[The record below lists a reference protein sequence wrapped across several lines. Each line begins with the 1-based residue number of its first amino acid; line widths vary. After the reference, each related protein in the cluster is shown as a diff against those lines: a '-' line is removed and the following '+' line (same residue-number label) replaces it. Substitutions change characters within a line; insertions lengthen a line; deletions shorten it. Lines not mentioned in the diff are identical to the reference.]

1 MFPTDYTSIL
11 KRIEAIEPVAYC
23 KSRNFLD
30 GAVTLLSPYI
40 SRGVI
45 STKQVYEHVM
55 TLGYKPY
62 QIEKMLQ
69 ELAWRDY
76 WQQSWIHKEE
86 GIDHDIRNDQKGM
99 LTREI
104 SSAIVNAQLGISA
117 IDEGIEELYETGYMH
132 NHLRMYTAA
141 IACNFG
147 KNHWKLPAKWMYY
160 HLLDADWA
168 SNALSW
174 QWVAG
179 TNSNKQY
186 IANQENINKYCK
198 TSDKRTFLDL
208 PYETLGELEQ
218 PQLLSD
224 TEDLA
229 LKTVLPEKK
238 PISIDESLPT
248 AIYTFYNLDPSW
260 RKGEK
265 MNRVLVLEP
274 SFFEKYPSSEKVIN
288 FVVELTKNI
297 ENCQVFV
304 GEFKEFI
311 ADYSTPQLYFKEHPT
326 NTHFKG
332 IEDARDWIAP
342 EVQGD
347 FRSFFGYWKKVK
359 NLSRE
364 FGKSLKI

>member
-1 MFPTDYTSIL
+1 MFPTDYSSIL
-11 KRIEAIEPVAYC
+11 SRIEAIEPVLYC

-30 GAVTLLSPYI
+30 GAVTRLSPYI

-45 STKQVYEHVM
+45 STKQVWDYIM

-62 QIEKMLQ
+62 QIEKLLQ

-76 WQQSWIHKEE
+76 WQQVWIHKDE
-86 GIDHDIRNDQKGM
+86 GIDHDIRNEQKGM

-104 SSAIVNAQLGISA
+104 SSVIVNAKLEISA
-117 IDEGIEELYETGYMH
+117 IDNGIEELYETGYIH
-132 NHLRMYTAA
+132 NHLRMYIAA

-147 KNHWKLPAKWMYY
+147 KNHWKLPAQWMYY

-198 TSDKRTFLDL
+198 TTDKGTFLDL
-208 PYETLGELEQ
+208 PYETLNELEQ

-224 TEDLA
+224 TKKLA
-229 LKTVLPEKK
+229 LHTKLPVAKPLNIDKT
-238 PISIDESLPT
+238 LPT
-248 AIYTFYNLDPSW
+248 ALYTFYNLDPKW
-260 RKGEK
+260 RSGEK
-265 MNRVLVLEP
+265 MNRVLLLEP
-274 SFFEKYPSSEKVIN
+274 SFFEKYPSSKKVID
-288 FVVELTKNI
+288 FVLNLTQNI

-304 GEFKEFI
+304 GEFSGFI
-311 ADYSTPQLYFKEHPT
+311 EEHKSSQIFFKEHPT

-332 IEDARDWIAP
+332 IEDAREWIAP

-347 FRSFFGYWKKVK
+347 YRSFFGYWKKVK
-359 NLSRE
+359 KNL
-364 FGKSLKI
+364 KL

>member
-11 KRIEAIEPVAYC
+11 QRIEAIEPVAYC

-30 GAVTLLSPYI
+30 GAVTRLSPYI

-45 STKQVYEHVM
+45 STKQVFDHVM

-62 QIEKMLQ
+62 QIEKLLQ

-76 WQQSWIHKEE
+76 WQQSWIHNEG
-86 GIDHDIRNDQKGM
+86 GIDHDIRNEQKGM

-104 SSAIVNAQLGISA
+104 SSILVNAKTEITA
-117 IDEGIEELYETGYMH
+117 IDQGIEELYETGYMH

-147 KNHWKLPAKWMYY
+147 KNHWKLPAQWMYY

-168 SNALSW
+168 SNGLSW

-198 TSDKRTFLDL
+198 TSDKSTFLDL
-208 PYETLGELEQ
+208 PYEKLGEMERPEVLSKTEKLELIT
-218 PQLLSD
+218 P
-224 TEDLA
+224 
-229 LKTVLPEKK
+229 LPEKQ
-238 PISIDESLPT
+238 IITLNESLPT
-248 AIYTFYNLDPSW
+248 ALYTFYNLDPMW
-260 RKGEK
+260 RREEK
-265 MNRVLVLEP
+265 MNRVLLLEP
-274 SFFEKYPSSEKVIN
+274 SFFRNYPSSQKVIN
-288 FVVELTKNI
+288 FVLELAGNI
-297 ENCQVFV
+297 DNYQLIV
-304 GEFKEFI
+304 GEFEEFL
-311 ADYSTPQLYFKEHPT
+311 ADFKTPQIYFKEHPT
-326 NTHFKG
+326 NRHFKG
-332 IEDARDWIAP
+332 IEDSRDWIAT

-359 NLSRE
+359 
-364 FGKSLKI
+364 KSLKI